1 MFVCFEGRKIKSEKT
16 SEMIQW
22 VKVLSDKLQEQGFIL
37 GIYMEQRENLIPAS
51 GPQVLPKP
59 QK

>member
-1 MFVCFEGRKIKSEKT
+1 MLEN
-16 SEMIQW
+16 QW
-22 VKVLSDKLQEQGFIL
+22 DDSVVKVLSDKPQDQGFIL

-51 GPQVLPKP
+51 GVQVLPKP